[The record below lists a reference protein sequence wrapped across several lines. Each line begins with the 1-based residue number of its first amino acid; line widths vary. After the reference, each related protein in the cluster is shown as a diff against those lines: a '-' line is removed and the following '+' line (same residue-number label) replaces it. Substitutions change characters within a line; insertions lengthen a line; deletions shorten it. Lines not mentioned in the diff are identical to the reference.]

1 MVQEPFK
8 PSLAT
13 PVGQSPLQEF
23 IAILDSWEAETRETP
38 SDTPGEAPRK
48 YQVIT
53 FNFKDLDVIESLE
66 PYPFPIAVLNIG
78 YAPPTVSRGN
88 TRWEALAGSL
98 RKLTPDPD
106 LDVLTGKRQ
115 TWKML
120 PAQLR
125 QPVLEE
131 DGTPKLDGRLRP
143 IWADADVACWHI
155 TEVEGLGSTAES
167 DEEFMD
173 FLVEQAD
180 GKLPKDWYE
189 ALLGDRRVTQGGHGD
204 IVTSITERR
213 ILDTLLLA
221 GKLTQDTDGVL
232 HKA

>member
-1 MVQEPFK
+1 MVQEQFK

-23 IAILDSWEAETRETP
+23 NAILESWEAETREAQ
-38 SDTPGEAPRK
+38 SDDPGTTPRK

-53 FNFKDLDVIESLE
+53 FNFKDLEVIKSTE
-66 PYPFPIAVLNIG
+66 PYPFPIAVLTIG

-88 TRWEALAGSL
+88 TRWDALAGSI

-106 LDVLTGKRQ
+106 LDQLVGKRQ
-115 TWKML
+115 TWAMR
-120 PAQLR
+120 PSTLR
-125 QPVLEE
+125 QALTDE

-143 IWADADVACWHI
+143 LWGDVQQDAWQV
-155 TEVEGLGSTAES
+155 TEVDGLGSTAES

-173 FLVEQAD
+173 FLVGAAD
-180 GKLPKDWYE
+180 GKTPTDWYE
-189 ALLGDRRVTQGGHGD
+189 ALLGDQRVTKGRGD
-204 IVTSITERR
+204 IVTAITERK
-213 ILDTLLLA
+213 ILDTLLQA
-221 GKLTQDTDGVL
+221 GKLTQDEEGVL